1 MGIYISLKFH
11 PHAKKSCK
19 LEDYYALNFC
29 PLNVKVLDIHTFLV
43 IKATYIG
50 LYMKARRF
58 ALLNYRHPEMA
69 VQVVMRITFL
79 LLLTYE
85 LAEAAAP
92 IAKPNCSDSCGN
104 IYIPYPF
111 GMTTGCYFNDWFKIV
126 CKETGG
132 FPKAFLPRIGME
144 VLEINITD
152 PYNDHYF
159 WIDPGLVRVNMP
171 IVSSNCKNRS
181 SRHIDGVNISGSPF
195 FFSSYRDRFISVGC
209 DNLAL
214 MTGINPMVVVGCKSN
229 CIDKSL
235 IEDSELKHCSGFNC
249 CMTRVPSGSKVFNAS
264 FRGIKEEIKTSEG
277 CKFAFLADDKWLN
290 STTKDLSYYVQFLE
304 YVPVVLEWTASEFTT
319 LDPKELRRR
328 NSEAYTTDY
337 GAEYYYCLGG
347 YQGNSYLST
356 GCQGK
361 LQLPTSFH
369 FLAYASSF

>member
-1 MGIYISLKFH
+1 
-11 PHAKKSCK
+11 
-19 LEDYYALNFC
+19 
-29 PLNVKVLDIHTFLV
+29 
-43 IKATYIG
+43 
-50 LYMKARRF
+50 MKASWF

-79 LLLTYE
+79 LLLTTYE

-92 IAKPNCSDSCGN
+92 IVKPNCSDSCGN

-195 FFSSYRDRFISVGC
+195 FF
-209 DNLAL
+209 LTL
-214 MTGINPMVVVGCKSN
+214 
-229 CIDKSL
+229 
-235 IEDSELKHCSGFNC
+235 SG
-249 CMTRVPSGSKVFNAS
+249 
-264 FRGIKEEIKTSEG
+264 
-277 CKFAFLADDKWLN
+277 
-290 STTKDLSYYVQFLE
+290 
-304 YVPVVLEWTASEFTT
+304 
-319 LDPKELRRR
+319 
-328 NSEAYTTDY
+328 
-337 GAEYYYCLGG
+337 
-347 YQGNSYLST
+347 
-356 GCQGK
+356 
-361 LQLPTSFH
+361 
-369 FLAYASSF
+369 